1 MTLDY
6 DLFWSFRSPY
16 SYLVTPRLVALE
28 RDYDVRANVRPVLPI
43 AVRQPD
49 FFTSNDPLWV
59 SYLMRD
65 IVRTGE
71 YLGLPI
77 RWPRPDPVVMD
88 MATRTYPTEQ
98 PISTASRILASR
110 RPSAGGGWR
119 FWNRS
124 AA

>member
-49 FFTSNDPLWV
+49 FFT
-59 SYLMRD
+59 
-65 IVRTGE
+65 
-71 YLGLPI
+71 
-77 RWPRPDPVVMD
+77 
-88 MATRTYPTEQ
+88 EQ
-98 PISTASRILASR
+98 
-110 RPSAGGGWR
+110 
-119 FWNRS
+119 RS
-124 AA
+124 ALGRAT